1 MLEEIAGEESNH
13 VRRDEEGLLLRQVLE
28 QVIQKLHTELPNT
41 TVYIS
46 SILPA
51 RDPAFE
57 RSKLWRQI
65 PDFNVAIK
73 AFCAEKEY
81 PYVDNT
87 EICEQYAD
95 LWQYDGIHV
104 RQEFYA
110 HWGAN
115 MIRAMRQYG

>member
-1 MLEEIAGEESNH
+1 MGQEYDDFEIIVTDLSGDVEFGEALAVIAEHNPRFNVTRM
-13 VRRDEEGLLLRQVLE
+13 VRDARF
-28 QVIQKLHTELPNT
+28 P
-41 TVYIS
+41 IS
-46 SILPA
+46 DKMA
-51 RDPAFE
+51 
-57 RSKLWRQI
+57 
-65 PDFNVAIK
+65 FNVAIK